1 MRHTSRAKWWLN
13 FTVRL
18 SSASEIR
25 CLPALQEL
33 SRLQGLFFFINSL
46 LWKIHSS
53 SKVWFSHLFVKAVVI
68 QEMWN
73 TFYLPQVDIVTG
85 TPGKLDDFIS
95 TNKIN
100 LSQVRNTCFISSIGS
115 AFLENYLKLNN
126 CVYCLFSFQVRFF
139 VLDEAV
145 RFIIC
150 N

>member
-1 MRHTSRAKWWLN
+1 MRHTSCVKWLTQFYCKLIFSQRN
-13 FTVRL
+13 SLFT
-18 SSASEIR
+18 STSG
-25 CLPALQEL
+25 ALQVA
-33 SRLQGLFFFINSL
+33 RFFFMNSL

-53 SKVWFSHLFVKAVVI
+53 SKVWFSHLFVKADAI

-73 TFYLPQVDIVTG
+73 AFYLPQVDIVTG

-100 LSQVRNTCFISSIGS
+100 LSQVRNTCFISSIES
-115 AFLENYLKLNN
+115 AFLVNYLKLNN
-126 CVYCLFSFQVRFF
+126 YGYCLFSFQVRFF